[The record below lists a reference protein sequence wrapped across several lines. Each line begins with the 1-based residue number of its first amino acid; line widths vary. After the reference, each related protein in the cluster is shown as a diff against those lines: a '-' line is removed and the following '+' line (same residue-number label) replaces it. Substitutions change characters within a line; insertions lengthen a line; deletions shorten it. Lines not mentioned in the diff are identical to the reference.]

1 MRKLLLIMVS
11 LFALGMIAT
20 ACGGDDPTPA
30 PASGVTAQDIQ
41 AAVDQAVAGVAAG
54 QTSADEIQKLIE
66 AAITTAAAGTSEGLT
81 AAQVEAIV
89 TAAASPEGLSASEVE
104 GIVSA
109 ALAAQA
115 SMEMAPTEPFV
126 IGVMESLTGP
136 GETYGN
142 VALQSKLLAVQEIN
156 AAGGINGRTLKLIIE
171 DSKCNARDSI
181 TAYTKLTS
189 VDGVKIILGTSCS
202 GAMLGAAPLAEKDG
216 TIMFSGLATNPL
228 IADAGDY
235 IFRTAIND
243 KLVGVDTGNTIWS
256 DGVRKLGTITEATDY
271 AEGVRRETAKQFESL
286 GGDIVASEAYASEET
301 DYRAAITRILGKD
314 PDGIH
319 IAAQAEF
326 AGGTIVK
333 QLRELGWD
341 GPIYGEIVVIGATAL
356 DVAGEA
362 ATGVKGIV
370 PALDPG
376 NTKATEFLDRF
387 RERYD
392 YTTLEWYMGSAYDDV
407 FITAAC
413 LAQTGDYQDA
423 AGFRDCLYNMSSF
436 EGTIG
441 TYTFDSDGEVVGL
454 SNAVAEVLPVAER
467 TSTNAGWKILGPAPI
482 LP

>member
-54 QTSADEIQKLIE
+54 QTSADGIQKLIE

-115 SMEMAPTEPFV
+115 SMEMGPTEPFV

-301 DYRAAITRILGKD
+301 DYRAAITSILGKD

-413 LAQTGDYQDA
+413 LAQTGDDQDA

>member
-1 MRKLLLIMVS
+1 MRSSGATFRQHHPPCQAPWTRTKTSTYDPQTGLSNAEHQRPQNPKFSVCVS
-11 LFALGMIAT
+11 EASSAL
-20 ACGGDDPTPA
+20 
-30 PASGVTAQDIQ
+30 
-41 AAVDQAVAGVAAG
+41 
-54 QTSADEIQKLIE
+54 EK
-66 AAITTAAAGTSEGLT
+66 GLT
-81 AAQVEAIV
+81 QVAD
-89 TAAASPEGLSASEVE
+89 GLPNLV
-104 GIVSA
+104 
-109 ALAAQA
+109 
-115 SMEMAPTEPFV
+115 V
-126 IGVMESLTGP
+126 IGQIGGSR
-136 GETYGN
+136 GEPLVTDYPFFIHDENSPIGGN

-413 LAQTGDYQDA
+413 LAQTGDDQDA

>member
-1 MRKLLLIMVS
+1 
-11 LFALGMIAT
+11 
-20 ACGGDDPTPA
+20 
-30 PASGVTAQDIQ
+30 
-41 AAVDQAVAGVAAG
+41 
-54 QTSADEIQKLIE
+54 
-66 AAITTAAAGTSEGLT
+66 
-81 AAQVEAIV
+81 
-89 TAAASPEGLSASEVE
+89 
-104 GIVSA
+104 
-109 ALAAQA
+109 
-115 SMEMAPTEPFV
+115 
-126 IGVMESLTGP
+126 
-136 GETYGN
+136 
-142 VALQSKLLAVQEIN
+142 
-156 AAGGINGRTLKLIIE
+156 
-171 DSKCNARDSI
+171 
-181 TAYTKLTS
+181 
-189 VDGVKIILGTSCS
+189 
-202 GAMLGAAPLAEKDG
+202 MLGAAPLAEKDG

-243 KLVGVDTGNTIWS
+243 KLVGVDTGNTLWS

-271 AEGVRRETAKQFESL
+271 AEGVRRETVKQFEAL
-286 GGDIVASEAYASEET
+286 GGEIVAAEAYASEET
-301 DYRAAITRILGKD
+301 DYRAAITRILGKS

-319 IAAQAEF
+319 VAAQAEF

-370 PALDPG
+370 TSLDPG
-376 NTKATEFLDRF
+376 NAKASAFLERF

-413 LAQTGDYQDA
+413 LAQTGDDQDA
-423 AGFRDCLYNMSSF
+423 DGFRDCLYGMSSY

-441 TYTFDSDGEVVGL
+441 TYSFDSQGEVVGL

-467 TSTNAGWKILGPAPI
+467 TSSNAGWKILGPAPI

>member
-413 LAQTGDYQDA
+413 LAQTGDDQDA

>member
-41 AAVDQAVAGVAAG
+41 AAVDQAVAGAAAG
-54 QTSADEIQKLIE
+54 RTSADEIQKLIE

-413 LAQTGDYQDA
+413 LAQTGDDQDA

>member
-142 VALQSKLLAVQEIN
+142 VALQSKLLAVQESN

-413 LAQTGDYQDA
+413 LAQTGDDQDA

>member
-41 AAVDQAVAGVAAG
+41 AAVDQAVAGAAAG

-413 LAQTGDYQDA
+413 LAQTGDDQDA

>member
-41 AAVDQAVAGVAAG
+41 AAVDQAVAGGAAG

-413 LAQTGDYQDA
+413 LAQTGDDQDA